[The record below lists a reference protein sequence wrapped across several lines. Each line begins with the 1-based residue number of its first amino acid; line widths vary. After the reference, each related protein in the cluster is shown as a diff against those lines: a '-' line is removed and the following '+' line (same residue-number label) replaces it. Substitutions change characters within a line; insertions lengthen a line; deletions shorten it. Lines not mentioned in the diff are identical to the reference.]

1 MGERD
6 DYEFFD
12 PRRLPGPD
20 AEERITGTAAQP
32 DLTEASLKPNHPFKP
47 APEVA
52 LPVKEFRG
60 SDLYYHRLAADQ
72 TPMPE
77 AWLAFI
83 GGLIMLAAIW
93 LKWTNVPLNGNAR
106 ASVTALD
113 LGSLG
118 LLLTAGAAVTAV
130 AGLAGVV
137 LRRGRLALLGWM
149 SGLGPA
155 IIVAWLAPRLYQG
168 DYMVR
173 VGELLHETK
182 GVGPGLALFG
192 LGAVI
197 AVLASLWAS
206 GSRVGR

>member
-6 DYEFFD
+6 EYEFFD
-12 PRRLPGPD
+12 PRRLPVPGE
-20 AEERITGTAAQP
+20 EERITGTAAQP
-32 DLTEASLKPNHPFKP
+32 DLTDASLKPNHPFKP
-47 APEVA
+47 APEVS

-60 SDLYYHRLAADQ
+60 SDLYYHRLASDQ

-83 GGLIMLAAIW
+83 GGLIMLAAVW
-93 LKWTNVPLNGNAR
+93 LKWTSVPLGSAR
-106 ASVTALD
+106 TSVTALD
-113 LGSLG
+113 LGQLG
-118 LLLTAGAAVTAV
+118 LLLTAGAVVTAL
-130 AGLAGVV
+130 AGLAGIV
-137 LRRGRLALLGWM
+137 LRRGRLALLGWLT
-149 SGLGPA
+149 GLGPA

-168 DYMVR
+168 DYLVR
-173 VGELLHETK
+173 VGDLLHETK

-192 LGAVI
+192 LGTVV